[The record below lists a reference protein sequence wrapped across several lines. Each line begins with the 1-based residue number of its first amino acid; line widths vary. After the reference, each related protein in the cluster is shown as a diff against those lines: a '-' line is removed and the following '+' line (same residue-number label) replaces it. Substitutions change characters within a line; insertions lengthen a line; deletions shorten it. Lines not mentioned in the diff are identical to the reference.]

1 MFINRITKAIIEYES
16 IIQNHV
22 DTPDI
27 QQLAM
32 DIIIDKYSYNYV
44 LGDLIE
50 DGQFY
55 INYENF
61 YTE

>member
-16 IIQNHV
+16 IIQKHV